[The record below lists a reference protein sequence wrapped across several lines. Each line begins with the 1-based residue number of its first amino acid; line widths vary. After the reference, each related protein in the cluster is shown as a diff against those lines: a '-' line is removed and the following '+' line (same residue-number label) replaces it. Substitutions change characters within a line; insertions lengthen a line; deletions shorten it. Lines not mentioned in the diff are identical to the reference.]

1 MKALSDGYIK
11 LIATDLESHKMKGHH
26 GNHCAVIVTQ
36 MASSISSPVH
46 CSDWD
51 LRVYLYHWK
60 DSCNEAVVR
69 KCL

>member
-36 MASSISSPVH
+36 MASSYFLSST
-46 CSDWD
+46 
-51 LRVYLYHWK
+51 LL
-60 DSCNEAVVR
+60 
-69 KCL
+69 